1 MAEEADR
8 YACFT
13 ELYERSA
20 DGAHLIS
27 CVQEVAVISPREP
40 AGDAREGNGDNAVV
54 TRAIA
59 GDREALA
66 AVWRQHRRWVAAVL
80 LTYKPADAELDDL
93 LQEVAAT
100 LVSKITTVRD
110 EANLRAWLRTVAIN
124 AARASARSS
133 RRRPAVFPLT
143 NDGQAQSLDIGE
155 TAALGEEARRV
166 LEAALGLPEHYRE
179 PLVLRAVHHL
189 RTRQI
194 AEALGIPEATVD
206 TRVAR
211 ARRMLRDQLAGSD
224 ELCEDLAPP
233 SAQRIR
239 SKGTA

>member
-1 MAEEADR
+1 ME
-8 YACFT
+8 
-13 ELYERSA
+13 
-20 DGAHLIS
+20 
-27 CVQEVAVISPREP
+27 EVAVISPREP
-40 AGDAREGNGDNAVV
+40 ARDRGAGDGSNAAVARAL
-54 TRAIA
+54 R

-80 LTYKPADAELDDL
+80 LTYKPPYAELDDL

-133 RRRPAVFPLT
+133 RRRPAVLPLA
-143 NDGQAQSLDIGE
+143 NDGRTQSIEIGE
-155 TAALGEEARRV
+155 RAALGEEARLV

-194 AEALGIPEATVD
+194 AEILGIPEATVD

-211 ARRMLRDQLAGSD
+211 ARRMLREHLAGSD
-224 ELCEDLAPP
+224 ELCEELTSP
-233 SAQRIR
+233 SGQRTR